1 MWTLP
6 QPRNRSREQLF
17 LALPDVRRLVRH
29 EVWRDADPA
38 QAAAGECCLSL
49 ASDSRT

>member
-1 MWTLP
+1 MWTLL

-17 LALPDVRRLVRH
+17 LALLDVRRLVRH

-38 QAAAGECCLSL
+38 QGGALG
-49 ASDSRT
+49 

>member
-17 LALPDVRRLVRH
+17 LALPDVRRLVR
-29 EVWRDADPA
+29 RDADPA